1 LAPSDAA
8 MTTAPTKMR
17 YTSSITAG
25 SLKVSESRVIA
36 GLMLRGLKGKPFQQ
50 AISRENVLQAR
61 TKNTGQG
68 LAKLVRRRL
77 EHLPEPMLQL
87 IRDGSMIEATHAC
100 LAAAVM
106 DSFLLG
112 DFLDLVMRP
121 LYRTFKETLPLSSW
135 RDYLESCRSRDPD
148 MPRWTE
154 TTSSRLRSSV
164 FKTLAEAGYLNNTKE
179 RKLQKVHIVRPVLKH
194 LKDTD
199 NKYVLRCIEVAE

>member
-1 LAPSDAA
+1 
-8 MTTAPTKMR
+8 MTTAAAYMR

-25 SLKVSESRVIA
+25 SLKVPESRVIA

-50 AISRENVLQAR
+50 AIGRENVLQAR
-61 TKNTGQG
+61 SKNTSQG
-68 LAKLVRRRL
+68 LAKLIRRRL
-77 EHLPEPMLQL
+77 EHLPDPMLKL
-87 IRDGSMIEATHAC
+87 VREGSVIEATHTC

-121 LYRTFKETLPLSSW
+121 LYRTFKEALPLSSW
-135 RDYLESCRSRDPD
+135 RDYLEGCRSRDPE
-148 MPRWTE
+148 MPRWTDA
-154 TTSSRLRSSV
+154 TTSRLRSSV

-179 RKLQKVHIVRPVLKH
+179 RRLQKVHIVRPVLKH

-199 NKYVLRCIEVAE
+199 NKYVLRCVEVAE

>member
-1 LAPSDAA
+1 
-8 MTTAPTKMR
+8 MTTAPAKMR

-25 SLKVSESRVIA
+25 SLKVPESRVIA

-87 IRDGSMIEATHAC
+87 IQDGSMIEATHAC

-135 RDYLESCRSRDPD
+135 RDYLADCHSRDPD

-154 TTSSRLRSSV
+154 ETTSRLRSSV
-164 FKTLAEAGYLNNTKE
+164 FKTLAEAGYLNNTRE
-179 RKLQKVHIVRPVLKH
+179 RRLQKVHIVRPVLKH

-199 NKYVLRCIEVAE
+199 NQYVLRCIEVAE